1 VPFFFQPLLFI
12 VGPEGENLFNFKNE
26 KKLKTKALISLLIF
40 IVVKGKKKKRKLV
53 LFSVKIFGCSSDGAV
68 D

>member
-1 VPFFFQPLLFI
+1 